1 MGSLLARSLMGGL
14 VLVLIMIALA
24 PLIVGWPPTII
35 TVLFSGALLVAAVLM
50 AAYSILAWN
59 VTMSVDSERF

>member
-1 MGSLLARSLMGGL
+1 MGGL
-14 VLVLIMIALA
+14 IVGLIAVALA
-24 PLIVGWPPTII
+24 PLIVTWPPTIV
-35 TVLFSGALLVAAVLM
+35 TVLFSAALLVAAVLM